1 VNRRLKYF
9 DGDFLKQLELLHII
23 SKRIVVG
30 RARAERKAKR
40 IGSGI
45 EFADHREYVLGDDLR
60 YLDWNAYGRSDR
72 MLLRLFQEEEDLH
85 VNLIIDGSA
94 SMAAGSPAKFDT
106 ARRIVAALGYIALAN
121 LDRVGITCVDDAVRA
136 RSPASR
142 GRSHIFHL
150 FDFLSGLEPGAG
162 TDLAT
167 AVKNTVHGAE
177 RRGMAVLV
185 SDFRDDH
192 GYENAIRW
200 LVYQRYSPIVIQ
212 VVDDA
217 PARATLRGD
226 VELVDCE
233 SGRTLAATLSPAAHR
248 EYQGAIKDHERRL
261 ERFCTETNVLCFRAP
276 IQAPFQDVV
285 LRLFRAGKFL
295 K

>member
-1 VNRRLKYF
+1 MNKRLQYF

-23 SKRIVVG
+23 SKKIVVG
-30 RARAERKAKR
+30 RERAERKAKR
-40 IGSGI
+40 IGSGV

-85 VNLIIDGSA
+85 VNLIVDGSA
-94 SMAAGSPAKFDT
+94 SMAAGHPTKFDT
-106 ARRIVAALGYIALAN
+106 ARRLAAALGYIALAN
-121 LDRVGITCVDDAVRA
+121 LDRVGVTCVDDAVRA

-177 RRGMAVLV
+177 RRGMAVLL
-185 SDFRDDH
+185 SDFFDAH

-200 LVYQRYSPIVIQ
+200 LVYRRYSPIVIQ
-212 VVDDA
+212 IVDDA
-217 PARATLRGD
+217 PTTTTLRGD

-233 SGRTLAATLSPAAHR
+233 SGRTLAATLSPTVHR
-248 EYQGAIKDHERRL
+248 EYRDSITTHEHNL
-261 ERFCTETNVLCFRAP
+261 ERFCTENNVLYFRAP
-276 IQAPFQDVV
+276 VQQPFQDVV
-285 LRLFRAGKFL
+285 LRLFRAGRFL